1 MKNVKELDFDNIKNH
16 WFLKLNYKKFINT
29 TAIWLDLLYKLNII
43 FHEMLLNFKKLIFVP
58 E

>member
-43 FHEMLLNFKKLIFVP
+43 FHEMLLNLEKLIFI
-58 E
+58 